1 MRREARLL
9 HDPAERDRDSSGGS
23 FLSTLGLAQS
33 AMFAVFTICLHCLS
47 HICGVPEFR
56 ALRSLLGISKLT

>member
-33 AMFAVFTICLHCLS
+33 DMFAVFTVIALF
-47 HICGVPEFR
+47 VPC
-56 ALRSLLGISKLT
+56 LRSSGVSGTSLFTRYQ